1 MKIKNLMT
9 LLSGVTGSKS
19 FFGLSVLMFVAF
31 MSFSTTVNAQYV
43 STPVAIQ
50 VLRQDSLLLV
60 QKSRLLVR
68 LRIMLKVLDLTMLKN
83 Y

>member
-50 VLRQDSLLLV
+50 A
-60 QKSRLLVR
+60 
-68 LRIMLKVLDLTMLKN
+68 LKQ
-83 Y
+83 